1 MIGKAAKPRCFR
13 VRQSLIP
20 YNNQSNAWNDSK
32 LTKWWFRDVFLSQVR
47 KQTSRQVVLL
57 AGNFGSHNTDDPA
70 LQDPQVKWILL
81 PPNCTAVH
89 QPLDQSIITALK
101 ANYKSKLLHI
111 MVKNVENYDQLRQLG
126 AALTAGVRG
135 IDHAYPPNLLDAG
148 TLAHQAWDSLTQATL
163 ANCWLKADIL
173 PPLHTA
179 QLQNTGRYHQQCTSS
194 AIKDLCTLF
203 KSTTL
208 QSFDETVS
216 STDLQP
222 TEQHILRDL
231 QSLCVQSNEDP
242 GGLATALEEW
252 FTIEDSEIVRLNEIE
267 IVVEEEQQCISN
279 QEFHSHLESASCNS
293 PTRSETD
300 IDANDSVGESSE
312 VNRKDI
318 LNCDV

>member
-1 MIGKAAKPRCFR
+1 MIGKAAKPRYFR
-13 VRQSLIP
+13 VRQTLIP
-20 YNNQSNAWNDSK
+20 YNNQSNAWNDNK
-32 LTKWWFRDVFLSQVR
+32 LTKWWFRDVFLSQIR

-57 AGNFGSHNTDDPA
+57 ADNFGSHNTDDPA

-89 QPLDQSIITALK
+89 QPMDQDIIAALK

-111 MVKNVENYDQLRQLG
+111 MVKNLENYDQLRQLG
-126 AALTAGVRG
+126 AALTTGVRG

-179 QLQNTGRYHQQCTSS
+179 QLHQNTGRYHQQCTSS

-222 TEQHILRDL
+222 TEHQCLEIFN
-231 QSLCVQSNEDP
+231 LCV
-242 GGLATALEEW
+242 
-252 FTIEDSEIVRLNEIE
+252 
-267 IVVEEEQQCISN
+267 
-279 QEFHSHLESASCNS
+279 CNLMK
-293 PTRSETD
+293 TLV
-300 IDANDSVGESSE
+300 A
-312 VNRKDI
+312 
-318 LNCDV
+318 